1 VDAED
6 RVEMLSFSPIFRAL
20 DIEDQRHLA
29 EAFQPVHLS
38 AGTTLM
44 LEGDEATSLYLVQTG
59 RLRVF
64 VHRGET
70 QVPVGVIGPGE
81 VVGEMALLSDLNR
94 SATVIAMRDS
104 ALLELS
110 REVFDDLVVARP
122 GLLLELARL
131 LVTRLHRTSGATHV
145 GGDAR
150 SVVLLPVDGAAD
162 TSLFAR
168 ELATALGSDTLILDR
183 HTVTAAL
190 GSDSVDVPL
199 GTRRDIDFAQWLHR
213 VEIDHDV
220 VVYVADLDLT
230 SWTRRCLR
238 QADLV
243 LLVSTADG
251 GGIPTAAESEVLWGV
266 DVAVR
271 PRAMLVIVHSSS
283 TEQPSGTSRL
293 LERRSIQLHHHL
305 RSGSSADFARLA
317 RVITGRAV
325 ALVLGG
331 GGLMD
336 LPTMGC
342 SRR

>member
-6 RVEMLSFSPIFRAL
+6 RVEMLSFSPAFRAL

-44 LEGDEATSLYLVQTG
+44 VEGDEATSLYLVQTG
-59 RLRVF
+59 RLRAF

-70 QVPVGVIGPGE
+70 QVPVGDIGPGE

-145 GGDAR
+145 GSDAR
-150 SVVLLPVDGAAD
+150 SVVLLPVDSAAD
-162 TSLFAR
+162 TSSFAR

-190 GSDSVDVPL
+190 GSDSVDAPL

-213 VEIDHDV
+213 AEIDHDL

-251 GGIPTAAESEVLWGV
+251 GGIPTEAESEVLWGV

-271 PRAMLVIVHSSS
+271 PRAMLVIVHPSS

-293 LERRSIQLHHHL
+293 LARRSIHLLHHL
-305 RSGSSADFARLA
+305 RSGSSEVFARLA
-317 RVITGRAV
+317 
-325 ALVLGG
+325 
-331 GGLMD
+331 
-336 LPTMGC
+336 
-342 SRR
+342 